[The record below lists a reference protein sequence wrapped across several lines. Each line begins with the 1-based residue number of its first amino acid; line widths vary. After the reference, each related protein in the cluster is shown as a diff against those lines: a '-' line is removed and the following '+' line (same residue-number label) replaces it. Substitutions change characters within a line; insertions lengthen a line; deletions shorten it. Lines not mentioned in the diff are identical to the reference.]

1 MSRSRP
7 ADISRFFVVGINYK
21 KTNDLV
27 SGSFA
32 INRDQYEQILNFSGS
47 KNLPEL
53 FVLSTCNR
61 TEIYGFADEAD
72 QLIDLICTQTTGS
85 RELFAEL
92 AYIKNGPEAI
102 AHIFSVSAGM
112 DSQIL
117 GDYEIVGQIKQ
128 AIRIAKEKD
137 CVHSFLDRLI
147 NFVLQSSKLVKNQTC
162 LSDGTVSVSFAAVQ
176 WIKENLE
183 QVTDKKILLVGV
195 RKMGRNTCKNLKDYL
210 RTNQITLINRS
221 EEKASELAQ
230 SLGLTHA
237 PISKLEEKIHES
249 DIILVATNAEE
260 PLLLKRH
267 FPPDSNKLV
276 IDLSIPLNVEKS
288 VAELPHVKLVSIDEL
303 SKMKDETLQ
312 KREAEIPKARAI
324 IADQI
329 REFMSWHD
337 MRKQAGVLKA
347 IKTKLKEIHT
357 SPLFDQLP
365 TQHQIPAIDENIQ
378 RIING
383 TASKMRSKNQD
394 GCHYIEA
401 IHEFIATGTN

>member
-1 MSRSRP
+1 VR
-7 ADISRFFVVGINYK
+7 
-21 KTNDLV
+21 
-27 SGSFA
+27 GSFA
-32 INRDQYEQILNFSGS
+32 INRDQYEQILSLAGS

-85 RELFAEL
+85 RELFTEL

-137 CVHSFLDRLI
+137 CIHSFLDRLI

-183 QVTDKKILLVGV
+183 QVADKKILLVGV
-195 RKMGRNTCKNLKDYL
+195 GKMGRNTCKNLKDYL
-210 RTNQITLINRS
+210 KTNQITLINRS
-221 EEKASELAQ
+221 EEKANELAQ

-267 FPPDSNKLV
+267 FPHHSNKLV
-276 IDLSIPLNVEKS
+276 IDLSIPFNVEKS
-288 VAELPHVKLVSIDEL
+288 VAELPHVKLVCIDEL

-312 KREAEIPKARAI
+312 KREAEIPKAKAI
-324 IADQI
+324 IADHI

>member
-1 MSRSRP
+1 MNRIRP
-7 ADISRFFVVGINYK
+7 SDISRFFAVGINYK
-21 KTNDLV
+21 KTNEQV
-27 SGSFA
+27 RGSFA
-32 INRDQYEQILNFSGS
+32 ISRDQYEKILNFAVSIGFH
-47 KNLPEL
+47 EL

-61 TEIYGFADEAD
+61 TEIYGFADDAG
-72 QLIDLICTQTTGS
+72 QLIDLLCSQTPGS
-85 RELFAEL
+85 KELFSEL
-92 AYIKNGPEAI
+92 AYTKNGFEAI
-102 AHIFSVSAGM
+102 THLFRVSAGL

-128 AIRIAKEKD
+128 AIRVAKENN
-137 CVHSFLDRLI
+137 CVGAFLDRLI
-147 NFVLQSSKLVKNQTC
+147 NFVLQSSKQVKNQTC

-176 WIKENLE
+176 WIKENLD
-183 QVTDKKILLVGV
+183 QVSDKKILLVGV
-195 RKMGRNTCKNLKDYL
+195 GKIGRNTCKNLKDYL
-210 RTNQITLINRS
+210 DTNLITLVNRS
-221 EEKASELAQ
+221 EDKASELAQ

-237 PISKLEEKIHES
+237 PITALEEKIHES
-249 DIILVATNAEE
+249 DIIIVATNAED
-260 PLLLKRH
+260 PLLLKKH
-267 FPPDSNKLV
+267 FPVDSKKLV
-276 IDLSIPLNVEKS
+276 IDLSVPFNVEKS
-288 VAELPHVKLVSIDEL
+288 VGELDHVKLVSIDEL

-312 KREAEIPKARAI
+312 KREAEIPKAEAI

-357 SPLFDQLP
+357 SPLFEQS
-365 TQHQIPAIDENIQ
+365 AITHEISGIDANIQ